1 MTAVERREQ
10 DGNAWAKRMIDE
22 ALRLRDKERE
32 LLTLRSEL
40 RHAEKRLAVAD
51 EEGKPVVEKQ
61 IEQIKAEMKRK
72 TKK

>member
-22 ALRLRDKERE
+22 AMRLRDKERE

-40 RHAEKRLAVAD
+40 SNAEKRLAAAD
-51 EEGKPVVEKQ
+51 TEGKPVVEKQ
-61 IEQIKAEMKRK
+61 IKQIKAEIEKRQ
-72 TKK
+72 